1 MRIFKKDGNLKP
13 KKSNDEDYIE
23 SLLAKGWV
31 EVNVANPKVK
41 EKIGEKKDVG
51 KGKDK
56 K

>member
-1 MRIFKKDGNLKP
+1 MRVFKKDGNLKP
-13 KKSNDEDYIE
+13 KKSNDEEYIK
-23 SLLAKGWV
+23 SLLDNGWV
-31 EVNVANPKVK
+31 EVSMANPKVK